1 MTQTAPASLPVLARQ
16 LHARGDET
24 LEIELPAGST
34 GVSLAGEVGVVVD
47 GSTLRFASLAEL
59 NRIVAAD
66 AARELGPVGLAD
78 QARLF
83 PAAKDLW
90 RHEIGHADQAS
101 GRLLATAAAAGVD
114 VLRLAAGALGDRRRV
129 FDVLHVIEAMLPYFD
144 ELPLDSLLALND
156 AQFELTRGDL
166 AAGMFFGRL
175 QAWLQS
181 HRAAADRL
189 LELLMVTPTEQRAQL
204 IGATWQAC
212 FASEPAAAA
221 DALLAAADRREA
233 PLPAVITWLAG
244 RMLQDARIPPELA
257 TRLDALL
264 LQRLASGEQPERNAA
279 LEATSG
285 LLHLRRS
292 FDDVLLARANAR
304 DQDALAHIA
313 IALSQ
318 HGDALRG
325 ANLFFQWLAP
335 CIHLGEKYEGA
346 LDRLDYTLSRLLHAE
361 DPEREAT
368 LAFLLAWVES
378 QPFAGANDGRFTKL
392 FNLSAA
398 DILNSPPLRARVV
411 TQWLLADSKHAAAAV
426 ASLLSGVRRTQ
437 PMELAFDAELL
448 AEVPDSDLLYL
459 TRRLIGYVIDPEQL
473 LSLALSLLAVP
484 DAPRRVFPFM
494 RSLLID
500 EIGYDYPGTTIRR
513 LEAVLPTVT
522 DAGTRELLEE
532 IERCLQA
539 DIAQLDGLPR
549 LKELA
554 PPPALRRA
562 FVKARAK
569 QMEEA
574 MASAQAGSILQQLV
588 TRVHLKGGEGSF
600 QYMPEVQRYTEPM
613 KLKSMSYSFELPR
626 RESLDPVG
634 NAYRMHLNRSTK
646 RKPT

>member
-1 MTQTAPASLPVLARQ
+1 MTQPAPASLPALARQ

-59 NRIVAAD
+59 NRIVAGD

-78 QARLF
+78 PARLL

-101 GRLLATAAAAGVD
+101 GRLLAMAAAAGVD
-114 VLRLAAGALGDRRRV
+114 VLRLAAGALGDRMRV
-129 FDVLHVIEAMLPYFD
+129 FDILHVVEAMLPYCD
-144 ELPLDSLLALND
+144 ELSLDSLVALND
-156 AQFELTRGDL
+156 AQFDLTRGDL
-166 AAGMFFGRL
+166 AAGMFFGKL
-175 QAWLQS
+175 QAWLQA

-189 LELLMVTPTEQRAQL
+189 LELLTATPTEQRAPL
-204 IGATWQAC
+204 IGATWQAW

-221 DALLAAADRREA
+221 DALLVAADRREP
-233 PLPAVITWLAG
+233 PLPAVTTWLAG
-244 RMLQDARIPPELA
+244 RMLQDARLPTELA

-264 LQRLASGEQPERNAA
+264 LQRLTSDQSAERNAA
-279 LEATSG
+279 LEATTG

-292 FDDVLLARANAR
+292 FDDVLLAQAQAR

-313 IALSQ
+313 VALSE
-318 HGDALRG
+318 HDEAMRS
-325 ANLFFQWLAP
+325 ADMFFQWLAP

-346 LDRLDYTLSRLLHAE
+346 LDRLDYKLSRLLRAE
-361 DPEREAT
+361 GPDREAT
-368 LAFLLAWVES
+368 LAFLLAWVEA

-398 DILNSPPLRARVV
+398 DILNSPALRARVV

-426 ASLLSGVRRTQ
+426 AGLLSGVRRTQ

-448 AEVPDSDLLYL
+448 AGVPDSDLLYL
-459 TRRLIGYVIDPEQL
+459 ARRLIGYLIDPEQL
-473 LSLALSLLAVP
+473 LSLALSLLAIP
-484 DAPRRVFPFM
+484 DAARRVFAFM

-513 LEAVLPTVT
+513 VEAVLPAVT
-522 DAGTRELLEE
+522 DAAMRELLGE
-532 IERCLQA
+532 IKQRLQA
-539 DIAQLDGLPR
+539 DMAQLDGLPR

-554 PPPALRRA
+554 APPALRRA
-562 FVKARAK
+562 FQKARGK
-569 QMEEA
+569 QMEQA

-646 RKPT
+646 RHPT